1 MRVCVFSDVHLGY
14 GRGSERYEDGFIAL
28 GEVIRKGLGCDLI
41 LVAGDLFDSR
51 NPDAEV
57 LTRAME
63 GFIPTLTRDN
73 GSRIVGVVDRK
84 AEGLNPM
91 HHQGIPVVMIHGTH
105 ERRVKGLLNPV
116 QALEKAGFAI
126 HLHCNGIIIG
136 KDGEKICIQ
145 GMSGVPD
152 QFSES
157 VLSSWKPEP
166 VKGCYNV
173 FMIHQSLSP
182 FMYSPHAMPVE
193 KLPRGFDLY
202 ISGHV
207 HESQEAE
214 YSGKPFLIPGSMTRT
229 QMNRDSEKPLGFFI
243 IDTNGGIEFHELED
257 QRMAYFIEMK
267 EERAVEIEKR
277 LEEIA
282 GREHG
287 LRPLVRVR
295 VKGEKREIP
304 TRELE
309 ERFSGK
315 MILSFRTSFE
325 EREIKGV
332 GIEEHRLSVNEL
344 GRRILGENLKR
355 GGLDSGLFE
364 RIFELLLHR
373 KPEAAL
379 DVLRKE
385 GSGAET
391 GEEKKGIES
400 FVGE

>member
-14 GRGSERYEDGFIAL
+14 GRGTERYEDSFRAF
-28 GEVIRKGLGCDLI
+28 GEVVRKSLDCDLV

-63 GFIPTLTRDN
+63 GLIPTLTKDN
-73 GSRIVGVVDRK
+73 GSGIVGVVDRK

-105 ERRVKGLLNPV
+105 ERRVKGLLNPI
-116 QALEKAGFAI
+116 QALEKAGFAV

-136 KDGEKICIQ
+136 KGGEKVCIQ

-157 VLSSWKPEP
+157 VLSSWKPSP

-182 FMYSPHAMPVE
+182 FMFSPHAMPVE

-202 ISGHV
+202 VSGHV

-229 QMNRDSEKPLGFFI
+229 QMNRDSEKPMGFFI
-243 IDTNGGIEFHELED
+243 VDTKGGIEFHELED
-257 QRMAYFIEMK
+257 QRRFYFIEMK
-267 EERAVEIEKR
+267 DEGLGNIEKR

-282 GREHG
+282 VRKHA
-287 LRPLVRVR
+287 LKPLVRVR
-295 VKGEKREIP
+295 VKGERRELP
-304 TRELE
+304 VRELE

-325 EREIKGV
+325 EREINRV

-344 GRRILGENLKR
+344 GRRILGENLKS
-355 GGLDSGLFE
+355 GGLDAGLFE

-373 KPEAAL
+373 KPDAAL
-379 DVLRKE
+379 DVLRRE
-385 GSGAET
+385 GFGAET
-391 GEEKKGIES
+391 GKEKKGIES
-400 FVGE
+400 FVEE

>member
-1 MRVCVFSDVHLGY
+1 MRVCVFSDTHLGY
-14 GRGSERYEDGFIAL
+14 GRGSETYEDSFRAL
-28 GEVIRKGLGCDLI
+28 DEVIRRGLDCDLI

-63 GFIPTLTRDN
+63 TLIPTLTKDN
-73 GSRIVGVVDRK
+73 GSRIAGVVDRK
-84 AEGLNPM
+84 AEDLKPI
-91 HHQGIPVVMIHGTH
+91 HDQGIPVVMIHGTH

-116 QALEKAGFAI
+116 QALEKAGFAV

-136 KDGEKICIQ
+136 KGDEKVCIQ

-152 QFSES
+152 QFAES
-157 VLSSWKPEP
+157 VLSSWKPGP
-166 VKGCYNV
+166 VRGCYNV

-182 FMYSPHAMPVE
+182 FMYSPHAMSVE
-193 KLPRGFDLY
+193 NLPKGFDLY
-202 ISGHV
+202 VSGHV

-229 QMNRDSEKPLGFFI
+229 QMTGDSEKPLGFFI
-243 IDTNGGIEFHELED
+243 VDTKGGIEFHELEN
-257 QRMAYFIEMK
+257 QRGFYFIEMK
-267 EERAVEIEKR
+267 EEGLGEIEKR
-277 LEEIA
+277 LGEIA

-287 LRPLVRVR
+287 PKPLVRVR
-295 VKGEKREIP
+295 VKGERREIP

-325 EREIKGV
+325 EREIKRV

-344 GRRILGENLKR
+344 GRKILGENLKS
-355 GGLDSGLFE
+355 GGLDAGLFE

-373 KPEAAL
+373 KPDAAL

-385 GSGAET
+385 GSDTVT
-391 GEEKKGIES
+391 GKGKKEGIGR
-400 FVGE
+400 FVG

>member
-1 MRVCVFSDVHLGY
+1 MRVCVFSDTHLGY
-14 GRGSERYEDGFIAL
+14 GRGSETYEDSFRAL
-28 GEVIRKGLGCDLI
+28 NEVIRNGLGCDLI

-63 GFIPTLTRDN
+63 SLIPTLTKDN
-73 GSRIVGVVDRK
+73 GSRIVGLVDRK

-105 ERRVKGLLNPV
+105 ERRVKGLLNPI

-136 KDGEKICIQ
+136 KDGEKVCIQ

-157 VLSSWKPEP
+157 VLSNWKPEP

-193 KLPRGFDLY
+193 KLPKGFDLY
-202 ISGHV
+202 VSGHV

-214 YSGKPFLIPGSMTRT
+214 YSGKPFIIPGSMART

-243 IDTNGGIEFHELED
+243 IDTKGGIEFNELED
-257 QRMAYFIEMK
+257 QRRFYFIEMK
-267 EERAVEIEKR
+267 EEGLGEIEER
-277 LEEIA
+277 LEEISER
-282 GREHG
+282 GHG
-287 LRPLVRVR
+287 LKPLVRVR
-295 VKGEKREIP
+295 VKGERRSLP
-304 TRELE
+304 VRELE
-309 ERFSGK
+309 EKFSGK

-325 EREIKGV
+325 EREIKRV

-344 GRRILGENLKR
+344 GRKILGENLKS
-355 GGLDSGLFE
+355 GGLDADLFE

-373 KPEAAL
+373 KPDSAL
-379 DVLRKE
+379 DVLRRE
-385 GSGAET
+385 GSGTET
-391 GEEKKGIES
+391 GKGKKGIEG
-400 FVGE
+400 FVE